1 MTTKIGLPENR
12 KRLRSAGV
20 QKAQNSL
27 FDDGYAAGF
36 KAGLA
41 YNLNKTKENT
51 MPTPEGIITGTEIW
65 TAPEPTEEVVTEE
78 TIEEEIVKDDL

>member
-51 MPTPEGIITGTEIW
+51 MPTPEGVITGTEIW
-65 TAPEPTEEVVTEE
+65 TEPTPTEELVEQE
-78 TIEEEIVKDDL
+78 LPEAEEEIVKE

>member
-1 MTTKIGLPENR
+1 
-12 KRLRSAGV
+12 
-20 QKAQNSL
+20 
-27 FDDGYAAGF
+27 
-36 KAGLA
+36 
-41 YNLNKTKENT
+41 